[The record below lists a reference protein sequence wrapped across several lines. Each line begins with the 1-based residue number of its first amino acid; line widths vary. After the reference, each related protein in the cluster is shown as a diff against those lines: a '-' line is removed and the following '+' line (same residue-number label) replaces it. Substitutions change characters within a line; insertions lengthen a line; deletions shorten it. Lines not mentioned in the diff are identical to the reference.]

1 MRGSEGA
8 VETKLY
14 ASLDNVGSLHRVEC
28 SAEGYTREE
37 AIEEAKRCIQCR
49 CDECMKACAI
59 SSTIKIPRSAGAGD
73 I

>member
-28 SAEGYTREE
+28 GAEGYTREE

-49 CDECMKACAI
+49 CDECMKAWRLSQAL
-59 SSTIKIPRSAGAGD
+59 
-73 I
+73 